1 MDYKIIRKKH
11 QTWGIIMDLIHVPVN
26 TNALSEGRDVRED
39 AKENSLLLKSANEN
53 KFSKYSI
60 DDYLVIMDKR
70 ALDRECLAQALTT
83 HHIGLKV
90 KTCGSLQEWQASDKH
105 VPGLRAV
112 LINTGNRN
120 LDDDELSTEICEL
133 VAAFHNIAVVVVAD
147 HDDLTSVL
155 RALELGVQGYIPTT
169 VGVEICMQAIEL
181 AIAGGKFVPASSV
194 LALRKL
200 VGGRSDEF
208 RHITTSF
215 TARQSAV
222 AEGLRRG
229 KANKIIAYELNLCES
244 TVKVHIRNI
253 MKKLGATNRTEVAY
267 KISDMIP
274 RESRL

>member
-1 MDYKIIRKKH
+1 MENTHPSRLGKNETEPYDREII
-11 QTWGIIMDLIHVPVN
+11 VN
-26 TNALSEGRDVRED
+26 NNQQLNDKYNNNRQ
-39 AKENSLLLKSANEN
+39 
-53 KFSKYSI
+53 FQKYSTE
-60 DDYLVIMDKR
+60 DYLAIVDKR
-70 ALDRECLAQALTT
+70 ALERECLAQALIN

-90 KTCGSLQEWQASDKH
+90 FTFGSLEEWQASKKELSS
-105 VPGLRAV
+105 LRAV
-112 LINTGNRN
+112 LINTGNRT
-120 LDDDELSTEICEL
+120 LDDANLTAEISEL
-133 VAAFHNIAVVVVAD
+133 VATFQTAAVVVVAD
-147 HDDLTSVL
+147 NDDLTFIL
-155 RALELGVQGYIPTT
+155 KALELGVRGYIPTT
-169 VGVEICMQAIEL
+169 VGIEICMQAIEL

-194 LALRKL
+194 LTLRKL
-200 VGGRSDEF
+200 LGGRSDEF

-274 RESRL
+274 HESRF

>member
-1 MDYKIIRKKH
+1 MENTHTSLTGKSEFESYNRDIVVNNSH
-11 QTWGIIMDLIHVPVN
+11 QLND
-26 TNALSEGRDVRED
+26 
-39 AKENSLLLKSANEN
+39 
-53 KFSKYSI
+53 KYSNDRHFQKYRP
-60 DDYLVIMDKR
+60 DDYLAIVDKR
-70 ALDRECLAQALTT
+70 ALERECLAQALLN

-90 KTCGSLQEWQASDKH
+90 FTFGSLEEWQASKKEISN
-105 VPGLRAV
+105 LRAV

-120 LDDDELSTEICEL
+120 LDDADLTAEISEF
-133 VAAFHNIAVVVVAD
+133 VTTFENAAVVVVAEN
-147 HDDLTSVL
+147 DDLNYVL
-155 RALELGVQGYIPTT
+155 KALELGVRGYIPTT
-169 VGVEICMQAIEL
+169 VGIEICMQAIEL

-194 LALRKL
+194 LALRKIL
-200 VGGRSDEF
+200 GGGRSDEY
-208 RHITTSF
+208 RHIATSF

-274 RESRL
+274 HESRF

>member
-1 MDYKIIRKKH
+1 MDNTHPSHFGESGLELYSRDTTEQYNHNSQDKYGTDRQFKKY
-11 QTWGIIMDLIHVPVN
+11 GP
-26 TNALSEGRDVRED
+26 
-39 AKENSLLLKSANEN
+39 
-53 KFSKYSI
+53 
-60 DDYLVIMDKR
+60 DDYLAIVDKR
-70 ALDRECLAQALTT
+70 ALERECLAQALLN

-90 KTCGSLQEWQASDKH
+90 FTFGSLEEWQESKREISS
-105 VPGLRAV
+105 LRAV

-120 LDDDELSTEICEL
+120 LDDANLTAEISEI
-133 VAAFHNIAVVVVAD
+133 VATFTTAAVVVVAD
-147 HDDLTSVL
+147 NDDLTFVL
-155 RALELGVQGYIPTT
+155 KALELGVRGYIPTT
-169 VGVEICMQAIEL
+169 VGIEICMQAIEL
-181 AIAGGKFVPASSV
+181 AIAGGRFVPATSV

-200 VGGRSDEF
+200 LGGRSDEF
-208 RHITTSF
+208 RHIATSF

-274 RESRL
+274 HEARF

>member
-1 MDYKIIRKKH
+1 MENIHPSRLGNNEQEPYDREII
-11 QTWGIIMDLIHVPVN
+11 VN
-26 TNALSEGRDVRED
+26 
-39 AKENSLLLKSANEN
+39 NSQQSNEKYN
-53 KFSKYSI
+53 GNRQFQKYSAE
-60 DDYLVIMDKR
+60 DYLAIVDKR
-70 ALDRECLAQALTT
+70 ALERECLAQALIN

-90 KTCGSLQEWQASDKH
+90 FTFGSLEEWQASKKELSN
-105 VPGLRAV
+105 LRAV
-112 LINTGNRN
+112 LINTGNRT
-120 LDDDELSTEICEL
+120 LDDANLTAEISEL
-133 VAAFHNIAVVVVAD
+133 VATFQTAAVVVVAD
-147 HDDLTSVL
+147 NDDLTFIL
-155 RALELGVQGYIPTT
+155 KALELGVRGYIPTT
-169 VGVEICMQAIEL
+169 VGIEICMQAIEL

-194 LALRKL
+194 LTLRKL
-200 VGGRSDEF
+200 LGGRSDEF

-274 RESRL
+274 HESRF